1 MKKHIVI
8 GVGAA
13 VLLLLVYGGIITLV
27 QDWQHMIEQ
36 TAKLWYWVL
45 LLAGGFGVQVGL
57 FSFVRDSLRKVQASA
72 TASVATSG
80 GISAGSMAA
89 CCAHHLSD
97 VLPLIGLAGL
107 TAFLVKYQLLF
118 IVFGLLSNLAGIT
131 IMLRTIRRYGL
142 WRVAGWHW
150 DLGWVKKAS

>member
-1 MKKHIVI
+1 MNKHIVI

-27 QDWQHMIEQ
+27 QDWQHTVEQ

-45 LLAGGFGVQVGL
+45 LLASGFGIQAGL
-57 FSFVRDSLRKVQASA
+57 FSFVRDSLRKVRASA

-80 GISAGSMAA
+80 GVSAGSMAA

-107 TAFLVKYQLLF
+107 TAFLVEYQLLF
-118 IVFGLLSNLAGIT
+118 IVFGLLSNLAGIA

-142 WRVAGWHW
+142 WNTKSIPFQV
-150 DLGWVKKAS
+150 

>member
-1 MKKHIVI
+1 MNKHVII

-27 QDWQHMIEQ
+27 QDWQHTLEQ

-45 LLAGGFGVQVGL
+45 LLASGFGVQAGL
-57 FSFVRDSLRKVQASA
+57 FFFVRDSLRRLQASA

-80 GISAGSMAA
+80 GVSAGSMAA

-97 VLPLIGLAGL
+97 VLPIIGLAGL

-118 IVFGLLSNLAGIT
+118 IVFGLLS
-131 IMLRTIRRYGL
+131 
-142 WRVAGWHW
+142 
-150 DLGWVKKAS
+150 